1 MTCLS
6 KMLNPATGHE
16 EMTPILSVGFVR
28 SAFEDLGLAGLP
40 PQAMRERSADDR
52 LRNPS
57 QLHRSPATI
66 GIAERL

>member
-6 KMLNPATGHE
+6 KMLNPATGHQ

-28 SAFEDLGLAGLP
+28 STFEDLSLADLP
-40 PQAMRERSADDR
+40 PQAMRERAADDR
-52 LRNPS
+52 LRNPR

-66 GIAERL
+66 EIVERL

>member
-6 KMLNPATGHE
+6 EMLSPATGHQ

-28 SAFEDLGLAGLP
+28 CTFEDLSLADLP

-57 QLHRSPATI
+57 
-66 GIAERL
+66 